1 MTPFG
6 PYYPLAL
13 ESVMRHAER
22 LTELLTLR
30 ERGVAPHDAGGAWIT
45 GRAAELRCVATVIG
59 RDWHDG
65 TVSADAAAAR
75 LAQHIKQLHEGLA
88 EHLGLQWP
96 SCCRPNLSR
105 ASSVH
110 STASRGRPPAAEP
123 GLPTIATDSAASRGR
138 RPA

>member
-22 LTELLTLR
+22 LTELLTLC
-30 ERGVAPHDAGGAWIT
+30 ERRVAPHDAGGAWIT

-75 LAQHIKQLHEGLA
+75 LTRHIKHLHEGLA
-88 EHLGLQWP
+88 QHLGLRWP
-96 SCCRPNLSR
+96 SCCRPNLNK
-105 ASSVH
+105 AVQF
-110 STASRGRPPAAEP
+110 
-123 GLPTIATDSAASRGR
+123 DSAASRGR